1 MNYSMVKFVLLRLLA
16 VMGALMVLP
25 LIVALIYREYDSA
38 LSFLLI
44 SLACGGIGMFFS
56 RKKPANTVMFA
67 KEGFAIT
74 AVAWIFMSLVGAIPF
89 VVTGAIPNYIDAVF
103 ETVSGFTTTGGS
115 ILTSVEQI
123 EKSVQF
129 WRTFTHWIGG
139 MGVLVFLIAV
149 VPMAD
154 GYSMHLMRA
163 ESPGPVVGKIV
174 PKVKDTAKI
183 LYLIY
188 LAITILEI
196 ICLWISGL
204 SFYEAVTITFST
216 VGTGGFAVTNSGI
229 GGYSTLSQTIII
241 IFMAMCGVN
250 FTVYYFLIMRK
261 PKEAFAIDEVKF
273 YLGTLI
279 ISGFLIGVNIYR
291 AGVLEDAGQCF
302 HHAFF
307 AVTSIMT
314 TTGFGTLDFDKW
326 PEFSRVLL
334 MGLALV
340 GACAGSTGGGFKFS
354 RAIIVVRNARNEL
367 NFLVHPKAVKRV
379 YLDGHTVEGTTVKSV
394 SAYLGLYVITLLTSI
409 FLVSLDNFDFQTT
422 VTAVIATMNNIGPG
436 LGMVGPMG
444 NYSEFSYFSK
454 IILMFDMLAGRL
466 ELLPILIVMKPKT
479 WKR

>member
-1 MNYSMVKFVLLRLLA
+1 MNYSMIRYILFRLMR
-16 VMGALMVLP
+16 VMAGILILP
-25 LIVALIYREYDSA
+25 LVVAVIYKEWDSA
-38 LSFLLI
+38 ESFLLLILI
-44 SLACGGIGMFFS
+44 SGVVGIVGTF
-56 RKKPANTVMFA
+56 KKPSSKVIYA

-74 AVAWIFMSLVGAIPF
+74 AIAWILMSVMGAVPFMI
-89 VVTGAIPNYIDAVF
+89 TGTIPNFIDACF

-115 ILTSVEQI
+115 ILTSVEHI

-139 MGVLVFLIAV
+139 MGVLVFLLAV

-188 LAITILEI
+188 FSITVLEI

-204 SFYEAVTITFST
+204 SLYEACTISFST

-229 GGYSTLSQTIII
+229 GGYSTVTQAIII
-241 IFMAMCGVN
+241 VFMALCGVN
-250 FTVYYFLIMRK
+250 FTVYYFLIHKK
-261 PKEAFAIDEVKF
+261 PKEAFAIDEVKYYF
-273 YLGTLI
+273 GTIVLAATLI
-279 ISGFLIGVNIYR
+279 GINIYR
-291 AGVLEDAGQCF
+291 AGVLDSPGMCF
-302 HHAFF
+302 HHALF

-334 MGLALV
+334 MGLALI

-379 YLDGHTVEGTTVKSV
+379 FMDGHTVQGTTVKSV
-394 SAYLGLYVITLLTSI
+394 SAYLGLYVLTFI
-409 FLVSLDNFDFQTT
+409 FSVLLVSLDNFDYQTT
-422 VTAVIATMNNIGPG
+422 VTAVIATLNNIGPG

-444 NYSEFSYFSK
+444 NYAEFSWFSK
-454 IILMFDMLAGRL
+454 LVLMFDMLAGRL
-466 ELLPILIVMKPKT
+466 ELLPMFIVIKPKT
-479 WKR
+479 WRR

>member
-1 MNYSMVKFVLLRLLA
+1 MNYSMIRYVLFRLFRVLGVLLI
-16 VMGALMVLP
+16 MPFM
-25 LIVALIYREYDSA
+25 VALIYKEYDSA
-38 LSFLLI
+38 ESFFILILI
-44 SLACGGIGMFFS
+44 SILVGYLGS
-56 RKKPANTVMFA
+56 HRKPANTVIYA

-74 AVAWIFMSLVGAIPF
+74 ALAWILISMLGAVPF
-89 VVTGAIPNYIDAVF
+89 VVTGTIPNYIDACF

-115 ILTSVEQI
+115 ILTSVDEM

-139 MGVLVFLIAV
+139 MGVLVFLLAV
-149 VPMAD
+149 VPMTD

-188 LAITILEI
+188 FGITVLEI
-196 ICLWISGL
+196 ICLKISGL
-204 SFYEAVTITFST
+204 SLYEAATITFST
-216 VGTGGFAVTNSGI
+216 VGTGGFAVTNAGI
-229 GGYSTLSQTIII
+229 GGYSTVSQAVIIL
-241 IFMAMCGVN
+241 FMALCGVN
-250 FTVYYFLIMRK
+250 FTVYYFLINRK
-261 PKEAFAIDEVKF
+261 PKEAFAIDEVKYYF
-273 YLGTLI
+273 GTMAVAACLI
-279 ISGFLIGVNIYR
+279 AINIYR
-291 AGVLEDAGQCF
+291 AGVLDSAGMCF
-302 HHAFF
+302 HHALF

-354 RAIIVVRNARNEL
+354 RALIVIRNARNEL

-379 YLDGHTVEGTTVKSV
+379 FMDGHAVEGTTVKSV
-394 SAYLGLYVITLLTSI
+394 SAYLGLYVITLVVSI
-409 FLVSLDNFDFQTT
+409 FLVSLDNFDYQTT
-422 VTAVIATMNNIGPG
+422 VTSVIATLNNIGPG
-436 LGMVGPMG
+436 LGMIGPMG

-454 IILMFDMLAGRL
+454 IVLMFDMLAGRL
-466 ELLPILIVMKPKT
+466 ELLPFFIIMKPKT
-479 WKR
+479 WRR

>member
-1 MNYSMVKFVLLRLLA
+1 MNYSMIRFVLFRLFR
-16 VMGALMVLP
+16 VFGALLVLP
-25 LIVALIYREYDSA
+25 FLVALIYREYDSA
-38 LSFLLI
+38 EAFFVLILI
-44 SLACGGIGMFFS
+44 SILIGYLGSF
-56 RKKPANTVMFA
+56 KKPANTVIYA
-67 KEGFAIT
+67 KEGFTIT
-74 AVAWIFMSLVGAIPF
+74 ALAWIVVSMLGAIPF
-89 VVTGAIPNYIDAVF
+89 VVTGTIPNYIDACF

-115 ILTSVEQI
+115 ILTSVDQI

-139 MGVLVFLIAV
+139 MGVLVFLLAV

-188 LAITILEI
+188 FGSTVLEI
-196 ICLWISGL
+196 ICLKISGL
-204 SFYEAVTITFST
+204 SLYEAATITFST
-216 VGTGGFAVTNSGI
+216 VGTGGFAVTNAGI
-229 GGYSTLSQTIII
+229 GGYSTVSQAVIIL
-241 IFMAMCGVN
+241 FMALCGVN
-250 FTVYYFLIMRK
+250 FTVYYFLINRK
-261 PKEAFAIDEVKF
+261 PKEAFAIDEVKYYF
-273 YLGTLI
+273 GTMAVAACLI
-279 ISGFLIGVNIYR
+279 AINIYR
-291 AGVLEDAGQCF
+291 AGVLDSAGMCF
-302 HHAFF
+302 HHALF

-354 RAIIVVRNARNEL
+354 RALIVIRNARNEL

-379 YLDGHTVEGTTVKSV
+379 FMDGHAVEGTTVKSV
-394 SAYLGLYVITLLTSI
+394 SAYLGLYVITLVVSI
-409 FLVSLDNFDFQTT
+409 FLVSLDNFDYQTT
-422 VTAVIATMNNIGPG
+422 VTSVIATLNNIGPG
-436 LGMVGPMG
+436 LGMIGPMG

-454 IILMFDMLAGRL
+454 IVLMFDMLAGRL
-466 ELLPILIVMKPKT
+466 ELLPFFIIMKPKT
-479 WKR
+479 WRR

>member
-1 MNYSMVKFVLLRLLA
+1 MVRYVLMRLLA
-16 VMGALMVLP
+16 VMGVLLVLP
-25 LIVALIYREYDSA
+25 LLVALIYKEYDSA
-38 LSFLLI
+38 LSFLIIAAVFVSVGVL
-44 SLACGGIGMFFS
+44 FS
-56 RKKPANTVMFA
+56 RKKPDNTVFFA
-67 KEGFAIT
+67 KEGFTIT
-74 AVAWIFMSLVGAIPF
+74 AIAWIGMGLVGAIPF

-103 ETVSGFTTTGGS
+103 ETVSGLTTTGGS
-115 ILTSVEQI
+115 ILTTVDGM

-174 PKVKDTAKI
+174 PRVKDTAKI
-183 LYLIY
+183 LYRIY
-188 LAITILEI
+188 LAITVLEI

-229 GGYSTLSQTIII
+229 GGYSTVSQSIII
-241 IFMAMCGVN
+241 VFMALCGVN
-250 FTVYYFLIMRK
+250 FTVYYFLIKGK
-261 PKEAFAIDEVKF
+261 PKEAFAIDEVKYYF
-273 YLGTLI
+273 GTMLI
-279 ISGFLIGVNIYR
+279 AGFLIGINIYR
-291 AGVLEDAGQCF
+291 AGVLDDAGLSF

-334 MGLALV
+334 MGLALI

-354 RAIIVVRNARNEL
+354 RALIIIRNARNEL

-379 YLDGHTVEGTTVKSV
+379 YMDGHVVEGTTVKSV
-394 SAYLGLYVITLLTSI
+394 SAYLGLYVITLLASI
-409 FLVSLDNFDFQTT
+409 LIVSLDNFDFQTT
-422 VTAVIATMNNIGPG
+422 VTSVIATMNNIGPG
-436 LGMVGPMG
+436 LGMVGPAG
-444 NYSEFSYFSK
+444 NYSEFSYLSK
-454 IILMFDMLAGRL
+454 IVLMFDMLAGRL
-466 ELLPILIVMKPKT
+466 ELLPFFIVAKPKT
-479 WKR
+479 WKRY

>member
-16 VMGALMVLP
+16 VMGVLLVLP

-38 LSFLLI
+38 ISFLLI
-44 SLACGGIGMFFS
+44 SLACGGIGTLFS